1 LPPSEVPRSEVPP
14 AARLLAAARTS
25 VRPVVLIDGGS
36 GSGKSTIAPVL
47 ADALGAQLVRLDDF
61 YPGWHGLEAASEAV
75 CSTVLAPDAP
85 GFWRW
90 DWASGERA
98 EWHPLDPGTPLVI
111 EGSGTLSAANRTLAT
126 LGIWV
131 ELDAET
137 RKARA
142 LVRDGDLYAP
152 WWDIWAEQERAFA
165 AREHPAERAD
175 VILDGHEIDA
185 LAAAL
190 LTHRPQPRHP
200 RPQHPQPRP

>member
-1 LPPSEVPRSEVPP
+1 LPRNETVL
-14 AARLLAAARTS
+14 AAGLLAAARAS

-36 GSGKSTIAPVL
+36 GSGKSTIASAL
-47 ADALGAQLVRLDDF
+47 ADSLGAQLVSLEDF
-61 YPGWHGLEAASEAV
+61 YPGWRGLESASAAVRA
-75 CSTVLAPDAP
+75 TVLAPDAP

-90 DWASGERA
+90 DWARGERA
-98 EWHPLDPGTPLVI
+98 DWHPLDPARSIVI
-111 EGSGTLSAANRTLAT
+111 EGSGSLSAASRALAT

-142 LVRDGDLYAP
+142 LARDGDLYAP
-152 WWDIWAEQERAFA
+152 WWDIWAEQEATFA

-175 VILDGHEIDA
+175 LTLDGGEIES

-190 LTHRPQPRHP
+190 TLRRPRSWGTE
-200 RPQHPQPRP
+200 R